1 MVRYFTDLRVMVNGC
16 LASLKAT
23 SSKISETCGSRKL

>member
-16 LASLKAT
+16 LASLKASLKSGWKDT
-23 SSKISETCGSRKL
+23 GKL